1 MAFVDEIKVSM
12 SEVGAVFD
20 VVPWLKQRAVFGVG
34 AATVAKLSSYGVTPV
49 MSGAKAHGKALADRI
64 QSTKIKGK
72 LLIPG
77 QKTSTL
83 TKHLRDISGQVY
95 PLPLYKDT
103 LAPKKLHYTVMAY
116 ASQAPGADSAVVFT
130 KDTTISSI
138 GYGSFDGYFPKGTA
152 VYWRVYE
159 SSYIG
164 SSTVPCKTYTSDAV
178 AEFPRPVA
186 K

>member
-1 MAFVDEIKVSM
+1 MKKVMLIAAMAALGFSSCKKDPVPPPAQCIDSLATNILT
-12 SEVGAVFD
+12 ADD
-20 VVPWLKQRAVFGVG
+20 VTKYI
-34 AATVAKLSSYGVTPV
+34 AAEWSN
-49 MSGAKAHGKALADRI
+49 
-64 QSTKIKGK
+64 
-72 LLIPG
+72 
-77 QKTSTL
+77 
-83 TKHLRDISGQVY
+83 
-95 PLPLYKDT
+95 KDT